1 MDSKFLRKYIS
12 ECPLN
17 DFTDEGNIEER
28 QLQLDKY
35 LEGFTAFLYSNEDNL
50 VQTFWEQY
58 FVSSQVILIKQ
69 SQLLRRC
76 MIFFDVAVGIYNQ
89 VSTKYIKNR
98 KSSESAKMLSV
109 QLQNT
114 FNLFKSIITLTMN
127 GCFYSVISEYRTMY
141 ESFVVERYLL
151 KHPELL
157 PVYKIHSELI
167 GLCINKMS
175 IYFPKEQEDRYN
187 EILQEYGKDFLKDFG
202 WTKSIIVNPN
212 NRKLITLANECNIEP
227 FFKPLYHV
235 ACEYVHPSSLASTTK
250 TNLDSIKTFLQVAM
264 YILLYE
270 IEDYIA
276 ESRVVTKDAV
286 IMKNMLFFIFDDINK
301 TFFNNLDVK

>member
-1 MDSKFLRKYIS
+1 
-12 ECPLN
+12 
-17 DFTDEGNIEER
+17 
-28 QLQLDKY
+28 
-35 LEGFTAFLYSNEDNL
+35 
-50 VQTFWEQY
+50 
-58 FVSSQVILIKQ
+58 
-69 SQLLRRC
+69 
-76 MIFFDVAVGIYNQ
+76 
-89 VSTKYIKNR
+89 
-98 KSSESAKMLSV
+98 
-109 QLQNT
+109 
-114 FNLFKSIITLTMN
+114 
-127 GCFYSVISEYRTMY
+127 
-141 ESFVVERYLL
+141 
-151 KHPELL
+151 
-157 PVYKIHSELI
+157 
-167 GLCINKMS
+167 MS

-235 ACEYVHPSSLASTTK
+235 ACEYVHTSYLASTTK
-250 TNLDSIKTFLQVAM
+250 TNLDSIKPFLQVAM
-264 YILLYE
+264 YIILYE